1 MEEKLTYP
9 IRINRYLAKK
19 QICTRREADVLVS
32 SGKVAINGQKAV
44 LGDKVKEG
52 DKVTVSED
60 IKRKRN
66 FVYLAFNKPKGVIT
80 HSPQKGEKEIS
91 DIVSYPTKLFPVGR
105 LDKDSYGLIILTN
118 DGRITDRMLNPEYC
132 HDKEYRVRV
141 DRKITPSF
149 LEKMASGVVL
159 GNGHKTKACKVHKLD
174 NFIFSIILTE
184 GKKRQI
190 RRMCEVLGRIVVDL
204 KRERIINVKLEN
216 LNPGQYRKI
225 EGEELGEFLC
235 KIGIIGQN

>member
-1 MEEKLTYP
+1 MEEKLIYP

-19 QICTRREADVLVS
+19 QICTRREADVLVL
-32 SGKVAINGQKAV
+32 SGKVVINGRKAI
-44 LGDKVKEG
+44 LGDKVKED

-60 IKRKRN
+60 VKRKKN
-66 FVYLAFNKPKGVIT
+66 FVYLAFNKPRGVIT

-105 LDKDSYGLIILTN
+105 LDKDSHGLIILTN

-159 GNGHKTKACKVHKLD
+159 GDGYKTKACEVRNL
-174 NFIFSIILTE
+174 NNLVFSIILTE
-184 GKKRQI
+184 GKKHQI
-190 RRMCEVLGRIVVDL
+190 RRMCEVLGRTVTDL
-204 KRERIINVKLEN
+204 KRERIMNIELGN
-216 LNPGQYRKI
+216 LGPGRYRKI
-225 EGEELGEFLC
+225 EGEDLNKFLYE
-235 KIGIIGQN
+235 IGIIGQN